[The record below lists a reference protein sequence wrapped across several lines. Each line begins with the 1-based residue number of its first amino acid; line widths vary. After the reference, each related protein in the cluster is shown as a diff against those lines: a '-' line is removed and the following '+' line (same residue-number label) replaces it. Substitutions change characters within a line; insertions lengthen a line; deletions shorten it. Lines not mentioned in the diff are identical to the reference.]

1 MTQLQSAQI
10 SGNAQLPAPSSVT
23 DARICS
29 HAVKQSCR
37 WKRQTLGEQDPVNK
51 DDFPCLR
58 AKVILGPLL
67 KEQCNQQPYL
77 NVISRKVL

>member
-23 DARICS
+23 DVHICS
-29 HAVKQSCR
+29 HTVKQSCC

-67 KEQCNQQPYL
+67 KEQCNQRPYL
-77 NVISRKVL
+77 NLISGKVL